1 MEKGPYEIK
10 FKDESKK
17 LTIKFSGNL
26 VINHIE
32 EICNIVFE
40 KTDVK
45 KSLHLNIA
53 NPDTIDLTFIQF
65 VLSLQKTYLN
75 KDVDF
80 SVTAKLRDDLKLLLG
95 NAGFQLFLN

>member
-17 LTIKFSGNL
+17 LTVKFSGNL

-32 EICNIVFE
+32 EIHKTVLE

-45 KSLHLNIA
+45 KPLHLNIA

-80 SVTAKLRDDLKLLLG
+80 SVSAKLRDDLKLLLG